1 MLGEPGLP
9 VMRSG
14 VVGCI
19 HKGEALLR
27 CAERTIGGAAGPEAR
42 LALAAQLPRSLLKKK
57 PALWWGTSVTKA
69 WQR

>member
-1 MLGEPGLP
+1 ML
-9 VMRSG
+9 RSRR
-14 VVGCI
+14 
-19 HKGEALLR
+19 LR
-27 CAERTIGGAAGPEAR
+27 VDATR